1 MFEAYLNKIGE
12 EKRNHLFQLVP
23 LGRLGPPDEYASLAL
38 YLACDGHYL
47 VISPN
52 GGMF

>member
-1 MFEAYLNKIGE
+1 
-12 EKRNHLFQLVP
+12 LVP
-23 LGRLGPPDEYASLAL
+23 LGRLRTPEEYASLAL

-47 VISPN
+47 VGQIIGPN